1 VIAVVVERP
10 GKVGVQQVPDPAPG
24 PREVLVRVEA
34 CGICGTDL
42 HLLDG
47 DSPLARYP
55 LIPGHELCGEVV
67 AAGAEVEHLKVEHAQ
82 VGDFVAVD
90 PNLPCRE
97 CHFCQAGR
105 DNLCQN
111 YAAIGVTTA
120 GGCAELIAA
129 PAANA
134 FVLPA
139 DLPRAWGTLVEPLAC
154 AVHGFD
160 RLGAKLADR
169 YLVYGA
175 GTMGLLMAQLA
186 RRAGAAMV
194 DVVDIKESR
203 LPVAERLGA
212 DRTATS
218 ADELDRPQGWEVV
231 IDATGVV
238 AAIEDGLRR
247 VRRGGTFLM
256 FGVTP
261 AEAAA
266 SFSPFRVYNE
276 EITVIGSMAILHSFE
291 RARDLLAGGAV
302 DAAAMITHRMALK
315 SYDDAIAA
323 FRSGAGLKIQVTPA
337 TDGQPR

>member
-1 VIAVVVERP
+1 MNAVVVERP
-10 GKVGVQQVPDPAPG
+10 GKVSIQRVDDPTPG
-24 PREVLVRVEA
+24 PREALIQVEA
-34 CGICGTDL
+34 CGICGTDMHIL
-42 HLLDG
+42 KGELPSTH
-47 DSPLARYP
+47 YP
-55 LIPGHELCGEVV
+55 IIPGHEFCGEVV
-67 AAGAEVEHLKVEHAQ
+67 AVGREVEHLR

-97 CHFCQAGR
+97 CHSCQAGR
-105 DNLCQN
+105 ENLCEN
-111 YAAIGVTTA
+111 YAAIGVTRA
-120 GGCAELIAA
+120 GACAELVAA

-134 FVLPA
+134 FILPA
-139 DLPRAWGTLVEPLAC
+139 DLPRAWGTLVEPLSC

-169 YLVYGA
+169 YLIYGA

-186 RRAGAAMV
+186 RRAGAATV

-218 ADELDRPQGWEVV
+218 ADDLDRPHGWEIV

-238 AAIEDGLRR
+238 VAIEDGLRR

-266 SFSPFRVYNE
+266 TFSPFRVYNE
-276 EITVIGSMAILHSFE
+276 EITIVGSMAVLHSFE
-291 RARDLLAGGAV
+291 RARDLLVGGAI
-302 DAAAMITHRMALK
+302 DAAAMITHRIALDG
-315 SYDDAIAA
+315 YDAAIAA
-323 FRSGAGLKIQVTPA
+323 FRSGDGLKIQVVPA
-337 TDGQPR
+337 TDGQTA

>member
-1 VIAVVVERP
+1 VNAVVVERP
-10 GKVGVQQVPDPAPG
+10 GKVSIQRVDDPTPG
-24 PREVLVRVEA
+24 PREALIQVEA
-34 CGICGTDL
+34 CGICGTDMHIL
-42 HLLDG
+42 KGELPSTH
-47 DSPLARYP
+47 YP
-55 LIPGHELCGEVV
+55 IIPGHEFCGEVV
-67 AAGAEVEHLKVEHAQ
+67 AVGREVEHIR

-97 CHFCQAGR
+97 CHSCQAGR
-105 DNLCQN
+105 ENLCEN
-111 YAAIGVTTA
+111 YAAIGVTRA
-120 GGCAELIAA
+120 GACAELVAA

-134 FVLPA
+134 FILPA
-139 DLPRAWGTLVEPLAC
+139 DLPRAWGTLVEPLSC

-169 YLVYGA
+169 YLIYGA

-186 RRAGAAMV
+186 RRAGAATV

-218 ADELDRPQGWEVV
+218 ADDLDRPHGWEIV

-238 AAIEDGLRR
+238 VAIEDGLRR

-266 SFSPFRVYNE
+266 TFSPFRVYNE
-276 EITVIGSMAILHSFE
+276 EITIVGSMAVLHSFE
-291 RARDLLAGGAV
+291 RARDLLVGGAI
-302 DAAAMITHRMALK
+302 DAAAMITHRIALDG
-315 SYDDAIAA
+315 YDAAIAA
-323 FRSGAGLKIQVTPA
+323 FRSGDGLKIQVVPA
-337 TDGQPR
+337 TDGQTA